1 MTQNGNSLC
10 SAGSTCLDLVD
21 GFSCRCRPGFSGM
34 AMKEV
39 WILAL
44 EFAFKVFIICIHQIT
59 DFMGI
64 SYRYLSIFSVNIH
77 VQCTYV
83 FVNFFSH
90 KYS

>member
-44 EFAFKVFIICIHQIT
+44 EFAFKVFIICIHQIV
-59 DFMGI
+59 DFKGI
-64 SYRYLSIFSVNIH
+64 SYR
-77 VQCTYV
+77 
-83 FVNFFSH
+83 
-90 KYS
+90 